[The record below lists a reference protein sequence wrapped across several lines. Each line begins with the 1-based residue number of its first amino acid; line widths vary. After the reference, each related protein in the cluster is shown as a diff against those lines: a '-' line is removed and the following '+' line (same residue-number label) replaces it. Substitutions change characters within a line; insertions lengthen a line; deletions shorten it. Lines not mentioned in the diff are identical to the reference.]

1 MQFVFT
7 DYILFPYLVALTVW
21 LVKSIMSIRENQ
33 IRQEEQLKRLLD
45 KKKGMPCNCTNS
57 FTVCVPN
64 RPKKVDLSVCTSII
78 QGTFGN
84 RTGT

>member
-33 IRQEEQLKRLLD
+33 IRMEEQLKRLLE
-45 KKKGMPCNCTNS
+45 
-57 FTVCVPN
+57 
-64 RPKKVDLSVCTSII
+64 DLK
-78 QGTFGN
+78 
-84 RTGT
+84 